1 MKNFQCN
8 YSNSHKS
15 IQHRQKILKKKIG
28 VTTSVLDTKIT
39 EVDGKIPDLSG

>member
-8 YSNSHKS
+8 YSNSNKS
-15 IQHRQKILKKKIG
+15 IQHRKKILEKKNGVITSILDAKI
-28 VTTSVLDTKIT
+28 K